1 MRVSENTNFDL
12 VRETLQR
19 SKGRMEHLQNQS
31 STLRKL
37 NSPSDD
43 PVAAAKVLEIR
54 TDKVNNEQYQVSAKL
69 AEAFL
74 SNSEQA
80 VSELADIVVRAKE
93 IAIQQSSSASSN
105 DDTRVAVAEE
115 VAQMFQQAINVAN
128 RRVGE
133 RYLFGGYKT
142 NTPPV
147 TEDGKYIG
155 DNGQMTVEI
164 GRDVFVSMNVPGNE
178 IFNSDRKMESKGTQ
192 PEDLYEKPTRAPAS
206 ADNYGDAPKKQNVN
220 IFEEIMNL
228 RIGLLTGD
236 VDTIRNT
243 LDRFDQIYSNL
254 NATRARVGSRINGIQ
269 NISQS
274 LDRQKITQAQ
284 LSSHLEDADMAQVV
298 SDLAKEEAVFRSA
311 LQSSQKLIQPSL
323 LDFLK

>member
-1 MRVSENTNFDL
+1 
-12 VRETLQR
+12 
-19 SKGRMEHLQNQS
+19 
-31 STLRKL
+31 
-37 NSPSDD
+37 
-43 PVAAAKVLEIR
+43 
-54 TDKVNNEQYQVSAKL
+54 
-69 AEAFL
+69 
-74 SNSEQA
+74 
-80 VSELADIVVRAKE
+80 
-93 IAIQQSSSASSN
+93 
-105 DDTRVAVAEE
+105 
-115 VAQMFQQAINVAN
+115 
-128 RRVGE
+128 
-133 RYLFGGYKT
+133 
-142 NTPPV
+142 
-147 TEDGKYIG
+147 
-155 DNGQMTVEI
+155 
-164 GRDVFVSMNVPGNE
+164 
-178 IFNSDRKMESKGTQ
+178 
-192 PEDLYEKPTRAPAS
+192 
-206 ADNYGDAPKKQNVN
+206 
-220 IFEEIMNL
+220 MNL